1 MQNIKGVLFDLDGTL
16 LDTAKDLGASLNY
29 LMAKYGFAQ
38 VSYQDYRLVASD
50 GVYPLLDLGFKE
62 QLVNFDREQLR
73 QEFLDYYLAN
83 IAQHTELFPGIK
95 ELLANLNKHEIP
107 WGIVTNKP
115 AFLTTPLLKCFAEFQ
130 QSKSNIS
137 GDTLAQSKPHPAPM
151 LLASREINVACD
163 DIYYLGDAER
173 DIIAGNVCNMKT
185 VVVNWGYLKYP
196 NEGDTWGADHI
207 IDEPMQF
214 LQLAK

>member
-1 MQNIKGVLFDLDGTL
+1 
-16 LDTAKDLGASLNY
+16 
-29 LMAKYGFAQ
+29 
-38 VSYQDYRLVASD
+38 
-50 GVYPLLDLGFKE
+50 
-62 QLVNFDREQLR
+62 
-73 QEFLDYYLAN
+73 
-83 IAQHTELFPGIK
+83 
-95 ELLANLNKHEIP
+95 
-107 WGIVTNKP
+107 
-115 AFLTTPLLKCFAEFQ
+115 
-130 QSKSNIS
+130 
-137 GDTLAQSKPHPAPM
+137 M